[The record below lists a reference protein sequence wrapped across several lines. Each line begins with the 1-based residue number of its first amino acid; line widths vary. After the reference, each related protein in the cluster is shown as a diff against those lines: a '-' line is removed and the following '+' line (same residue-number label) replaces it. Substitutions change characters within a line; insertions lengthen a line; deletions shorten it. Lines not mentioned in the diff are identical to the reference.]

1 MPYDTMPSARRPYRP
16 PHPGQNKSSNSAE
29 NPAVYRRSHHMPQRR
44 KDLKTGE
51 PELSY
56 RENRLADEYVAN
68 GGNGAQ
74 AAIDAGYSPNYA
86 AQTASN
92 VLKRPAV
99 QKRIRDLIAQARI
112 QHDEIIG
119 SLVSQL
125 RTDVTECLDEDGQ
138 FNIDLARQN
147 GLGHLLKVSTTI
159 RGKPEPD
166 GSVRTTKIELLPPQ
180 AAAVQLSRIVREP
193 KPPTPVRAIHAEKLI
208 SIERVID
215 RIQRIY
221 PGATRAQVIE
231 TMRRLQ
237 PHLAPYLDE
246 LPGSDDSDQLPE
258 SEHSEDEQPDT

>member
-1 MPYDTMPSARRPYRP
+1 
-16 PHPGQNKSSNSAE
+16 
-29 NPAVYRRSHHMPQRR
+29 MPQRR
-44 KDLKTGE
+44 KELETGE
-51 PELSY
+51 PELTY

-86 AQTASN
+86 PQTASN

-125 RTDVTECLDEDGQ
+125 RTDVTECLDPNGQ
-138 FNIDLARQN
+138 FSVDLARQN
-147 GLGHLLKVSTTI
+147 GIGHLLKVSTTI
-159 RGKPEPD
+159 RGKQEPD

-180 AAAVQLSRIVREP
+180 AAAVQLSKLVRQPET
-193 KPPTPVRAIHAEKLI
+193 PTPEPGIWAEKLI
-208 SIERVID
+208 SIERVIQ
-215 RIQRIY
+215 RIQRVY
-221 PGATRAQVIE
+221 PGATRAQVIG

-246 LPGSDDSDQLPE
+246 LPGSDDSDQLPG
-258 SEHSEDEQPDT
+258 SEDSANERPDTAADPSGVTYR